1 MTKAAA
7 RAVTHAPLQFEFLT
21 SSLTESARDHI
32 ISAALRAQQLDAMRD
47 ASTASAMAYCSVRVS
62 VSVRHLS
69 PVFM

>member
-7 RAVTHAPLQFEFLT
+7 RAVAHAPLQFLT